1 MPDRF
6 LASGRLLIAIA
17 LLISLGRAVP
27 AISQEATQAEGP
39 PYRIGEG
46 VTRPELLTS
55 IRPVYTELARRARV
69 TGTVI
74 AEAII
79 DEKGDVTNVRVLK
92 GLPMG
97 LDQSAVDAVKM
108 WKFKPAL
115 LKGQPVKVY
124 YVLTVNFQVDGA
136 LFGSGPTLTRF
147 LKENSELETQL
158 RGNHSPEAT
167 ALLDRIAAQHPEEEP
182 AIFLARNYLLLAGG
196 RLQDAWQKAF
206 DDHGPERYESLATV
220 GAFAWKKA
228 GDKARPADKRA
239 EEIEL
244 GLQAETAAL
253 GENRDGV
260 DALRFKSW
268 LLRSKAELTGD
279 AGERQKLID
288 EADQLERDV
297 KALQDALRG
306 GPAPVPR

>member
-1 MPDRF
+1 MPDRLRAF
-6 LASGRLLIAIA
+6 RRLLTATA
-17 LLISLGRAVP
+17 LLALLGHAMP
-27 AISQEATQAEGP
+27 AISQEATPTDGP
-39 PYRIGEG
+39 PYRVGEG

-55 IRPVYTELARRARV
+55 VRPVYTELARRARV

-79 DEKGDVTNVRVLK
+79 DEHGDVTNVRVLK

-97 LDQSAVDAVKM
+97 LDQAATDAVKM
-108 WKFKPAL
+108 WKFKPAT

-136 LFGSGPTLTRF
+136 LFGSGPMLAQF
-147 LKENSELETQL
+147 LKEHPELETQI
-158 RGNHSPEAT
+158 RGNHKPDAT
-167 ALLDRIAAQHPEEEP
+167 ALLDRLATQHPEEE
-182 AIFLARNYLLLAGG
+182 AGIFLARNYLLMAGG
-196 RLQDAWQKAF
+196 SLQDAWQKAM
-206 DDHGPERYESLATV
+206 DDHGPERCESLATV

-239 EEIEL
+239 EDVEL

-253 GENRDGV
+253 GENRNGV
-260 DALRFKSW
+260 EALHYKSW

-279 AGERQKLID
+279 AGDRQKLID

-306 GPAPVPR
+306 GPVPVPR